1 MTKALV
7 MLLFIFLVFLIFC
20 VVVVRRRL
28 RCHGS
33 FLQRVLV
40 GRGDRSVV
48 ESLRQLQ
55 IIWLLI
61 GSLVTGLVVSHLGF
75 SLAAARA
82 GLVVSHLGL
91 VCVIAPLVAACR
103 SPVDL
108 DDIEVLGGAPAVVA
122 HAGHLLCGHELLHL
136 CLEVVTVH
144 HLEDLVQV
152 EPGLLLELRAVH
164 NRAPVLADVEVLVV
178 GVFQQIRAVR
188 AQLRALLDLLHR
200 IRLDGVEELQIVRL
214 SLLLAPLLLSVLL
227 ARPRLVRKLAHPL
240 SKGLR
245 GRGSS
250 SHW

>member
-40 GRGDRSVV
+40 GRGDHSVV
-48 ESLRQLQ
+48 ESLRQRQ
-55 IIWLLI
+55 TIWLLL
-61 GSLVTGLVVSHLGF
+61 GSLVTGLVTGLVVSHLG
-75 SLAAARA
+75 
-82 GLVVSHLGL
+82 LVVSHIGL
-91 VCVIAPLVAACR
+91 VCVVAPLVAAR
-103 SPVDL
+103 RPPVDL

-214 SLLLAPLLLSVLL
+214 SLLLAPLLLIVLL
-227 ARPRLVRKLAHPL
+227 ARPRLVRELAHAL
-240 SKGLR
+240 SEGLR